1 MRMSVQLEAI
11 VIDRPIE
18 EVFSY
23 FVNFENSPT
32 YGRSEVSVKA
42 TEGPITIGTVFDE
55 ESKIMGRTMKHQSQI
70 TELVAPTA
78 MAYTNTFASGMTE
91 QARFAFAS
99 VEGGTSMVGS
109 ADVQMP
115 RVPQF
120 LAGFFA
126 KQMKKQV
133 TRLFKNFKEAVEAT

>member
-1 MRMSVQLEAI
+1 MSVQMDAV

-18 EVFSY
+18 EVFGY

-42 TEGPITIGTVFDE
+42 TEGPITVGTIFDE
-55 ESKIMGRTMKHQSQI
+55 ESRIMGRTMKHQSQI
-70 TELVAPTA
+70 TELAPPTA
-78 MAYTNTFASGMTE
+78 MAYTNTFVNGMTE
-91 QARFAFAS
+91 QARFTFTG

-115 RVPQF
+115 KAPQL
-120 LAGFFA
+120 LAGFFT
-126 KQMKKQV
+126 KQMTKQV
-133 TRLFKNFKEAVEAT
+133 TRLLEDFKETVEST